1 MGFSFSVFSVCG
13 ESNMERKQI
22 LKGYIFVIISAVIFG
37 CNALMVTS
45 IYAQGINAMSL
56 VFMRSC
62 LSAPILGLLAR
73 WKHGTLRIPAAAV
86 PKIGLMGIMG
96 CCLTPVLLFS
106 SYRYIASGTATVF
119 HFIYPA
125 TVVIGE
131 ILFLRHKVKLGNLIS
146 VALCVFGILL
156 FFDPDAKLNFAG
168 SAFALI
174 SGVTYT
180 IYILLLSN
188 FRFPSVSGFLLSFYI
203 SIVSGV
209 VMLCVCLASGMLT
222 LPVSFIGWVSCFLFA
237 LVVNIGAFVL
247 FQEGTLLVGGAQASI
262 LSTLEPIVSM
272 IVGVLVFGETAGLRT
287 LAGAFLVIAAS
298 ILIALTG
305 MKHTK

>member
-1 MGFSFSVFSVCG
+1 M
-13 ESNMERKQI
+13 NRNRI
-22 LKGYIFVIISAVIFG
+22 LKGYVFVIISAIIFG

-45 IYAQGINAMSL
+45 IYGQGINAMSL
-56 VFMRSC
+56 VFMRSG
-62 LSAPILGLLAR
+62 LSAPVLGLLAW
-73 WKHGTLRIPAAAV
+73 WKHGSLRIPAATV
-86 PKIGLMGIMG
+86 PKIGLMAIMG
-96 CCLTPVLLFS
+96 CCLTQVLLFS
-106 SYRYIASGTATVF
+106 SYHYIASGTATVF

-131 ILFLRHKVKLGNLIS
+131 ILFLRHKMKLGNMVS
-146 VALCVFGILL
+146 VALCVLGILM
-156 FFDPDAKLNFAG
+156 FFDPNAKLNFAG
-168 SAFALI
+168 SAYALI
-174 SGVTYT
+174 SGATYT

-203 SIVSGV
+203 SIVSGI
-209 VMLCVCLASGMLT
+209 VMLCMCLGTGMLT
-222 LPVSFIGWVSCFLFA
+222 LPVSAVGWISCILFA
-237 LVVNIGAFVL
+237 MVVNVGAFVL
-247 FQEGTLLVGGAQASI
+247 FQEGTLLVGGVQASI

-287 LAGAFLVIAAS
+287 LVGAFLVILAS